1 MDRWKQRNEDEET
14 TQEMRNLFDRVEAKL
29 RESASY

>member
-29 RESASY
+29 RESIC